1 MTPIEKF
8 GRFLESAKVQ
18 KFITLLIVV
27 NAATFGLET
36 VPRIMSAYGPLLH
49 AVDKAILAV
58 FVVEVGGKL
67 AYRRRDFFRDGWN
80 WFDFIVVGIA
90 LIPATGPLAI
100 LRTLRVFRVLRLL
113 SKVPSMRKVV
123 EALFRALPGMGSIAA
138 LIALIF
144 YVGAVLATNL
154 FGAKFAEWF
163 GSVGASMY
171 TLFQIMTLESWSMG
185 IVRPVMAVHPLA
197 WTFFVP
203 FILITTFA
211 VLNLYVGI
219 VVDAMQS
226 QHQAEQ
232 AQESAQAHGERTA
245 ILAEVEAMRGHMK
258 EIQSEMSEL
267 RRLLEAARKD

>member
-1 MTPIEKF
+1 MTPIERF

-27 NAATFGLET
+27 NAATLGLET
-36 VPRIMSAYGPLLH
+36 VPRIMSAYGPLLY

-267 RRLLEAARKD
+267 RRLLEAARKG

>member
-1 MTPIEKF
+1 MTPIERF

-27 NAATFGLET
+27 NAATLGLET
-36 VPRIMSAYGPLLH
+36 VPRIMSAYGPLLY

-123 EALFRALPGMGSIAA
+123 EALFRAMPGMGSIAA

-258 EIQSEMSEL
+258 EIQSEMREL
-267 RRLLEAARKD
+267 RRLLEAARKG